1 MINSLYN
8 FLLEIPQAIAKFG
21 EWLTQP
27 LYEPY
32 IQLSPIALLG
42 VSGTAM
48 LITIIGVHIVR
59 LFV

>member
-1 MINSLYN
+1 MVQSLYN
-8 FLLEIPQAIAKFG
+8 FLIEIPQAVAKFG

-32 IQLSPIALLG
+32 IKLSPIALLG
-42 VSGTAM
+42 VSGTAV
-48 LITIIGVHIVR
+48 LLTIIGVHIVR

>member
-1 MINSLYN
+1 MVQQLYD
-8 FLLEIPQAIAKFG
+8 FLLEIPQAVSKFG

-32 IQLSPIALLG
+32 IKLSPIALLG
-42 VSGTAM
+42 LSGTAV
-48 LITIIGVHIVR
+48 LIGIIAVHVVR